1 MLYNDQQKIEKYMK
15 KILFLFAVL
24 SISTLLEAA
33 TVEVSLKDGR
43 TFQCS
48 LVESSDTLLILSP
61 MDGVVSTTMKIT
73 PDQVDHYIID
83 NSVRYNVV
91 DGKFVRLDK
100 TQQKAAR
107 AKHKSLGVSAANPN
121 DVIAQAFKSTGS
133 FCIGFGVPCAIAG
146 GALLAVGLSQSSGS
160 AMDQLKQADMKSKLQ
175 IAGCVLLPAGA
186 AMTLVGIPLCVQGKR
201 IAEFNFNYTGNGL
214 GVAMS
219 F

>member
-1 MLYNDQQKIEKYMK
+1 MK

-43 TFQCS
+43 TFKCT
-48 LVESSDTLLILSP
+48 LVENSDTLLVLSP
-61 MDGVVSTTMKIT
+61 LDGAVSTTMKIT
-73 PDQVDHYIID
+73 PDQADHYIID
-83 NSVRYNVV
+83 NSVMYNVV

-100 TQQKAAR
+100 TQQKAVR
-107 AKHKSLGVSAANPN
+107 AKEKHKNLGVSDANPN

-133 FCIGFGVPCAIAG
+133 FCIGVGVPCAIAG

-175 IAGCVLLPAGA
+175 IAGCVLLPTGA

-214 GVAMS
+214 GVAMN

>member
-1 MLYNDQQKIEKYMK
+1 MK

-43 TFQCS
+43 TFKCT
-48 LVESSDTLLILSP
+48 LVENSDTLLVLSP
-61 MDGVVSTTMKIT
+61 LDGAVSTTMKIT
-73 PDQVDHYIID
+73 PDQADHYIID
-83 NSVRYNVV
+83 NSVRFNVV

-107 AKHKSLGVSAANPN
+107 AKHKNLGVSAANPN
-121 DVIAQAFKSTGS
+121 DVIAQAFKSAGS
-133 FCIGFGVPCAIAG
+133 FCIGVGVPCAIAG
-146 GALLAVGLSQSSGS
+146 GALLAVGLSKSGD
-160 AMDQLKQADMKSKLQ
+160 AMEQLNQAEMKSKLQ
-175 IAGCVLLPAGA
+175 IAGWVLLPTGA

-201 IAEFNFNYTGNGL
+201 IAEFNFNYTGNGI
-214 GVAMS
+214 GVAMN